1 MSGDVL
7 ISGAGVAGMSLA
19 YWLHWQGYAVT
30 VVERAAALRGTGYAV
45 DFRGQAIGVLDG
57 MGLLSQMR
65 DHATGMGAITL
76 VDRDGKRIGEVPGE
90 TFAGDLKVLKPDVTR
105 ILHSI
110 TADDVSYVFNDS
122 ITAIDQDEDSV
133 SVEFERAAGRRF
145 DLVVG
150 ADGVYSNVRRHVF
163 GPHRD
168 FVQHLGMS
176 GVGFTTVNRL
186 GLDHEGLLYCA
197 PGRAVHVFSSSDPG
211 RMTVSLS
218 FATNSPDI
226 DRLDRDSKE
235 RLVHERFAGEG
246 WEVPRLLE
254 DMRLAP
260 DFSFSSA
267 CQIVMDRWSRGRV
280 VLVGD
285 AGYCVAP
292 TAGMGT
298 SQALI
303 GTHLLA
309 TRLVETAGDHTVAF
323 PAYERELRPY
333 ITENQSRGA
342 EATKMPG
349 A

>member
-1 MSGDVL
+1 MSGEVL

-19 YWLHWQGYAVT
+19 YWLHRQGYAVT

-45 DFRGQAIGVLDG
+45 DFRGDAIDVLDR

-76 VDRDGKRIGEVPGE
+76 VDGDGKPTGELPAE
-90 TFAGDLKVLKPDVTR
+90 TFAGDLEVLKPDVTR

-110 TADDVSYVFNDS
+110 TADDVSYVFDDS
-122 ITAIDQDEDSV
+122 ITAIGQDEDGV
-133 SVEFERAAGRRF
+133 SVEFERAAGGRF
-145 DLVVG
+145 DLVIG

-163 GPHRD
+163 GPHRG

-176 GVGFTTVNRL
+176 GVGYTTANRL
-186 GLDHEGLLYCA
+186 GLDHEGLLYSA
-197 PGRAVHVFSSSDPG
+197 PGRAVYVFSSSNPD

-218 FATNSPDI
+218 VATDSPDI
-226 DRLDRDSKE
+226 DRLDRDTQE
-235 RLVHERFAGEG
+235 RLVRERFAGEG

-254 DMRLAP
+254 EMRLAP
-260 DFSFSSA
+260 DFYFSSA
-267 CQIVMDRWSRGRV
+267 CQIVMDRWSHGRV

-285 AGYCVAP
+285 AGYCAAP

-303 GTHLLA
+303 GARLLA
-309 TRLVETAGDHTVAF
+309 TRLAEAAGDHTVAF
-323 PAYERELRPY
+323 PAYERRLRPY
-333 ITENQSRGA
+333 ITENQSKGTQVAKMFGA
-342 EATKMPG
+342 
-349 A
+349 

>member
-1 MSGDVL
+1 MSGEVL

-19 YWLHWQGYAVT
+19 YWLHRHGYAVT

-45 DFRGQAIGVLDG
+45 DFRGEAIGVLDG
-57 MGLLSQMR
+57 MGLLSQMH

-76 VDRDGKRIGEVPGE
+76 IDGDGKPTGELPAE
-90 TFAGDLKVLKPDVTR
+90 TFAGDLEVLKADVTR

-110 TADDVSYVFNDS
+110 TADDVSYVFDDS
-122 ITAIDQDEDSV
+122 ITAIDQDEDGV
-133 SVEFERAAGRRF
+133 GVVFERAAGRRF

-168 FVQHLGMS
+168 FVRHLGMS
-176 GVGFTTVNRL
+176 GVGYTTVNRL
-186 GLDHEGLLYCA
+186 SLDHEGLLYSA
-197 PGRAVHVFSSSDPG
+197 PGRAVYVFSSSNPA

-218 FATNSPDI
+218 VATDSPDI
-226 DRLDRDSKE
+226 DRLDRDTQE
-235 RLVHERFAGEG
+235 RLFRERFAGDG
-246 WEVPRLLE
+246 WEVPLLLE
-254 DMRLAP
+254 EMRLAP

-267 CQIVMDRWSRGRV
+267 CQIAMDRWSHGRV

-285 AGYCVAP
+285 AGYCAAP

-303 GTHLLA
+303 GAHLLA

-333 ITENQSRGA
+333 ITENQSKGA
-342 EATKMPG
+342 EAAMMFG